1 MADRWTEADAT
12 GHAGCRHVLEP
23 QVRAALRSAL
33 TTPLP
38 AQAVGV
44 TVLQLLRNRL
54 QADVPTVTWT
64 ADTVRKALRNLFE
77 DE

>member
-1 MADRWTEADAT
+1 MADRLNLDDFA
-12 GHAGCRHVLEP
+12 GHVGCRHVLEP
-23 QVRAALRSAL
+23 QVRVALRSAL

-44 TVLQLLRNRL
+44 TILQLLRNRL